1 MVDYLWENRQR
12 ALAERLLLRV
22 LREQDTA
29 ETALED
35 GARGRFVAS
44 VSRDLAESLDEAE
57 TRAAVARCALP
68 RGDSWCI
75 VDIIELDGGLR
86 RLAIAHPD
94 PSRQAV
100 AQEFADRWLTT
111 PGIEQLRASDA
122 ERRPTPAEVD
132 ETGGFGSGRILP
144 VPLAVRGAVLGAITF
159 VTSENEPPFSPD
171 ERALASDIAHL
182 CALALDNARLYSEAQ
197 LLRKLADVANRA
209 KSTFLST
216 MSHELMTPLN
226 AIGGYVTLME
236 MGLRGPVTAEQ
247 RGDLARIRQNQAH
260 LLTLISEVLAHAQNE
275 GKPGRLEYRFGE
287 VSVDAMLR
295 EVVAMLQAAVD
306 ERHITLARAA
316 APDDAMVWADAVRMR
331 QILLNLVMNAVKYGK
346 QDDGRITLEAAPAR
360 ETIAIHV
367 TDDGEGIP
375 EEKLEA
381 IFDPFVQLPK
391 GLSDARGG
399 VGLGLAISRD
409 LARAMN
415 GDLTVSSVFGR
426 GSRFT
431 LELPRAR
438 RPRT

>member
-1 MVDYLWENRQR
+1 MVDYLSENRQR

-22 LREQDTA
+22 LREQDA
-29 ETALED
+29 AQVALED

-44 VSRDLAESLDEAE
+44 VSRDLAESLGAAE
-57 TRAAVARCALP
+57 TRAAVARRTLP

-75 VDIIELDGGLR
+75 VDIIEFDGGVH
-86 RLAIAHPD
+86 RLEIVHPNPSKQAI
-94 PSRQAV
+94 

-111 PGIEQLRASDA
+111 PGIEQLLATDA
-122 ERRPTPAEVD
+122 ERGPRPTEVD
-132 ETGGFGSGRILP
+132 EAGGLGFGRILP
-144 VPLAVRGAVLGAITF
+144 VPLEVRGAVLGAITF
-159 VTSENEPPFSPD
+159 VTPENDPPFSPD

-182 CALALDNARLYSEAQ
+182 CALALDNARLYREAQ
-197 LLRKLADVANRA
+197 FLRELADVANRA
-209 KSTFLST
+209 KSTFLSS

-236 MGLRGPVTAEQ
+236 MGLRGPITPEQ
-247 RGDLARIRQNQAH
+247 RTDLARIRQNQAH

-287 VSVDAMLR
+287 VSVDGMLR
-295 EVVAMLQAAVD
+295 EVVDMLQAAVD
-306 ERHITLARAA
+306 EKHITLARVA
-316 APDDAMVWADAVRMR
+316 APDEAVVWADAVRMR
-331 QILLNLVMNAVKYGK
+331 QILLNLVMNAIKYGK
-346 QDDGRITLEAAPAR
+346 QHDGRITLEAVPAR
-360 ETIAIHV
+360 ATIAIHV

>member
-1 MVDYLWENRQR
+1 MANLTND
-12 ALAERLLLRV
+12 
-22 LREQDTA
+22 
-29 ETALED
+29 
-35 GARGRFVAS
+35 
-44 VSRDLAESLDEAE
+44 
-57 TRAAVARCALP
+57 AVQ
-68 RGDSWCI
+68 
-75 VDIIELDGGLR
+75 GLK
-86 RLAIAHPD
+86 A
-94 PSRQAV
+94 
-100 AQEFADRWLTT
+100 
-111 PGIEQLRASDA
+111 
-122 ERRPTPAEVD
+122 
-132 ETGGFGSGRILP
+132 
-144 VPLAVRGAVLGAITF
+144 AVRGAVLGAITF

-182 CALALDNARLYSEAQ
+182 CALALDNARLYSEAR
-197 LLRKLADVANRA
+197 LLRELADVANRA
-209 KSTFLST
+209 KSTFLSS

-275 GKPGRLEYRFGE
+275 GKPPRLEYRFGE

-306 ERHITLARAA
+306 ERHITLVRAA

-346 QDDGRITLEAAPAR
+346 QNDGRITLEAAPAR

-415 GDLTVSSVFGR
+415 GDLTVASVFGR